1 MDILDSLYEQIVE
14 DIKREDFVVPDKYK
28 LKQEELGKIIK

>member
-1 MDILDSLYEQIVE
+1 MDILDSLYDQIVD

-28 LKQEELGKIIK
+28 LK